1 MMFHTLLCVLTM
13 LLSQPDAVR
22 CTKAD
27 SLVFESKMQILVPQ
41 AELPVPELVVKTA
54 LTFLGTPYVAG
65 TLESEPEQLTVN
77 LRQTD
82 CILFV
87 EMCLGLALTAKSEDR
102 SFQHYCDILR
112 NLRYRNG
119 VVDGYASRLHYTSE
133 WIQQASS
140 NGIMEEITALY
151 GSQFEQKINFMSTHS
166 DKYPRMAGN
175 PEAVAAI
182 REYEQAVES
191 AADYHYI
198 SQEQIYAIAGKIKD
212 GDIICFKAN
221 IQGLDVTH
229 VAIAYHQEGEL
240 HFIHASSS
248 AGKVIIEPRTLAHYA
263 KNGIRLVRLK

>member
-166 DKYPRMAGN
+166 DK
-175 PEAVAAI
+175 
-182 REYEQAVES
+182 
-191 AADYHYI
+191 
-198 SQEQIYAIAGKIKD
+198 
-212 GDIICFKAN
+212 
-221 IQGLDVTH
+221 
-229 VAIAYHQEGEL
+229 
-240 HFIHASSS
+240 
-248 AGKVIIEPRTLAHYA
+248 
-263 KNGIRLVRLK
+263 